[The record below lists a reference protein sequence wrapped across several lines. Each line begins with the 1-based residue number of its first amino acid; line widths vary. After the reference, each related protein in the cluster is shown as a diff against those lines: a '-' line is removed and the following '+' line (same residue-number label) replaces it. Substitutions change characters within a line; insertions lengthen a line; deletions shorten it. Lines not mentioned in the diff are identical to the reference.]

1 MEEGVMRSLRARAIV
16 QQHESPACRQLDA
29 V

>member
-1 MEEGVMRSLRARAIV
+1 MEEEVMWSLRARPIV